1 MNGTQQLKRDQQLIE
16 AALKEYFT
24 QPVPYASLYE
34 AMRYSL
40 LAGGKRIRPVLVLES
55 CAACGGRA
63 EEAMAYACALEMVHT
78 YSLIHDDLPCMDNDD
93 LRRGKPTCHKVY
105 GEDMA
110 TLAGDGLL
118 TAAFGVITGDG
129 VPATQSPSQRLAAA
143 RALAQAAGE
152 DGMVAGQV
160 LDLQWEQN
168 PNLTQQE
175 LEQVHSRKTGALL
188 RCACK
193 LGHIAAGGDEAQGEA
208 LDRYATALGLAFQI
222 RDDILD
228 VTSTAQELGKPIGS
242 DAENGKTTFVTLL
255 GLEESQALVEKLT
268 EEAKSAVAGLPDP
281 AFLRWLAD
289 LLAGREN

>member
-1 MNGTQQLKRDQQLIE
+1 
-16 AALKEYFT
+16 
-24 QPVPYASLYE
+24 
-34 AMRYSL
+34 
-40 LAGGKRIRPVLVLES
+40 
-55 CAACGGRA
+55 
-63 EEAMAYACALEMVHT
+63 
-78 YSLIHDDLPCMDNDD
+78 
-93 LRRGKPTCHKVY
+93 
-105 GEDMA
+105 
-110 TLAGDGLL
+110 
-118 TAAFGVITGDG
+118 
-129 VPATQSPSQRLAAA
+129 
-143 RALAQAAGE
+143 
-152 DGMVAGQV
+152 V

-268 EEAKSAVAGLPDP
+268 EEAKSAVAGLQNP